1 MGITTSNDPLPEDGE
16 TVIDLKPAH
25 RALAHRPRHAN
36 AIRLYWWLW
45 FELDSLEYK
54 PVKVVRMAQALTM
67 DKGQVSRAIRT
78 LLGYGLIQRNGR
90 AWSRGPF
97 TYRLVL
103 NPPDPT
109 IRENTTTQAA

>member
-1 MGITTSNDPLPEDGE
+1 MAGCTRCWKGGRYRERP
-16 TVIDLKPAH
+16 VIDLKPAH

-54 PVKVVRMAQALTM
+54 PVKVLRMAQALRM

-78 LLGYGLIQRNGR
+78 LLDYGLIQRNGQ
-90 AWSRGPF
+90 AWQGY
-97 TYRLVL
+97 TYRLIL
-103 NPPDPT
+103 NPI
-109 IRENTTTQAA
+109 IRENTTPKVA